1 MHMSVVHSPCQERL
15 QNQSWGMASAY
26 KFHITDFM
34 PHRLHVNHVR
44 REDALQQ
51 QTMFLPQAE
60 IKTQH
65 KLLLFS
71 DINFTSQKC
80 CISQLAVAL
89 CKSKSN
95 NWQTNGQI
103 NHPYWI
109 SSSCCD
115 YLHVLFF
122 FVLCRRFCATPWGS
136 IASNDRAL
144 WVVLGCIR
152 SAMEKYHPH
161 CLWVIQQT
169 HVCITQNNCLASISK
184 NLVLPLSLLLSCPV
198 LSFFFFSPVTDTNKK
213 SNKAQAS
220 EMVAAEQEMI
230 LTAPHNSL
238 WWKQAHYAP

>member
-1 MHMSVVHSPCQERL
+1 MAVHSVFMNYISHNVHLCSFTAMPSAPTIRQTYKSKSSAPFGLRSPDTSHRWSRAVKYAHERCPFAVPRAPAEPIVRH
-15 QNQSWGMASAY
+15 GKCIY

-34 PHRLHVNHVR
+34 PHRLRVNHVR

-65 KLLLFS
+65 ELFFFFFS
-71 DINFTSQKC
+71 DVNFTSQKR

-89 CKSKSN
+89 RKSKSN
-95 NWQTNGQI
+95 TRQTNGQI

-122 FVLCRRFCATPWGS
+122 FVLCRRFCVTPWGS

-144 WVVLGCIR
+144 WVDLGCIR
-152 SAMEKYHPH
+152 SAMEKIPPTLPVSHSANT
-161 CLWVIQQT
+161 CL
-169 HVCITQNNCLASISK
+169 
-184 NLVLPLSLLLSCPV
+184 
-198 LSFFFFSPVTDTNKK
+198 
-213 SNKAQAS
+213 
-220 EMVAAEQEMI
+220 
-230 LTAPHNSL
+230 HNS
-238 WWKQAHYAP
+238 K